1 MKIAKF
7 GGSSLANGEQIKKVG
22 QIVKN
27 DPEIRYVVVSAP
39 GKRNDKDIKVTDLL
53 INLYLKV
60 TRGDDYSEAIATVL
74 QRYQSIINDLEI
86 ETDLMS
92 VISQRLTTYIETIK
106 DEKRLLDAIK
116 SSGEDF
122 NAMLVSKYFKQIGI
136 NAHYVSPKDAGI
148 CVSDEPSQAHLLEE
162 SYDLIQQ
169 RIGNYQGV
177 AVIPGF
183 FGYSKNNH
191 IVTFPRGGSDITG
204 AIVARG
210 VGASVYEN
218 FTDESFIYSA
228 HPNIISQPHPI
239 KEITYAE
246 MRELAYSGFGIFH
259 DEALEPLYKV
269 EIPVRIRNT
278 NDPHN
283 EGTLIVPFREDIRQY
298 PVIGLS
304 VDEGFTAITVRS
316 YLLNRKI
323 GYMRRLLQ
331 IFEEQQISV
340 EHIPTGIDDISIIVR
355 SHRLPDRV
363 MEIILDEID
372 IQLDP
377 DSVSVETNLAM
388 LAVVGEGMRSIT
400 GLANKATEGLAENNI
415 NIRMINQGAS
425 ELSMFFAIQI
435 KDSKKAIK
443 SIYPKYFSN

>member
-7 GGSSLANGEQIKKVG
+7 GGSSLASAGQIEKVG
-22 QIVKN
+22 QIVKQ

-39 GKRNDKDIKVTDLL
+39 GKRNSADTKVTDLL

-60 TRGDDYSEAIATVL
+60 TRGDDYTEAIEEVL
-74 QRYQSIINDLEI
+74 KRYCSIIKDLNIQTDLASIIN
-86 ETDLMS
+86 
-92 VISQRLTTYIETIK
+92 QRLTAYIETIK
-106 DEKRLLDAIK
+106 DNDRLLDAIK

-122 NAMLVSKYFKQIGI
+122 NAMLISHYFQQIGI

-148 CVSDEPSQAHLLEE
+148 CVTDEPSNAYLLEE
-162 SYDLIQQ
+162 SYELISE

-183 FGYSKNNH
+183 FGYSKNNQ

-228 HPNIISQPHPI
+228 HPNIISKPHPI

-278 NDPHN
+278 NDPTTQ
-283 EGTLIVPFREDIRQY
+283 GTLIVPFREDIRDF
-298 PVIGLS
+298 PVIGVS
-304 VDEGFTAITVRS
+304 VDEGFTAITIRS

-331 IFEEQQISV
+331 IFEEHHISV

-355 SHRLPDRV
+355 SHRLPDKTLNSV
-363 MEIILDEID
+363 LDNIES
-372 IQLDP
+372 QLDP

-443 SIYPKYFSN
+443 SIYSKYFED